1 MDLSALRVPVIAA
14 PMAGG
19 PSTPELVAAVSA
31 AGGFGYLAAGYLTP
45 DALRE
50 KIAATRA
57 LTDSPF
63 GVNVFVPARL
73 DEQRQGADVEAYR
86 GELLAVADA
95 LGVELPQPRWDD
107 TDHFADKID
116 LLVDD
121 PVDTVSFT
129 FGCPGAEV
137 VRRLQSAGSDVVVTV
152 TDADEALAAAR
163 EGADALCVQGS
174 QAGGHRSTHRV
185 DAIPNDLSYVDL
197 LREVRSVSALPLVAA
212 GGIAD
217 GREAARALSLGAV
230 AVQAGTAFLLA
241 DEAGTSAAH
250 RAGVQ
255 DPALDRTVVTRAFS
269 GRPARG
275 LRNQFVRDHDARSV
289 PVFPVVDQLTKPIR
303 AAAAKV
309 EDHQLVSLWAGTR
322 WQELRPAAAAEV
334 VAALAPVDDRRR

>member
-129 FGCPGAEV
+129 FGCPGADV

-217 GREAARALSLGAV
+217 GREAARALSLGR
-230 AVQAGTAFLLA
+230 
-241 DEAGTSAAH
+241 SRCR
-250 RAGVQ
+250 RA
-255 DPALDRTVVTRAFS
+255 PPSCSPT
-269 GRPARG
+269 RPAPAPPTGRAC
-275 LRNQFVRDHDARSV
+275 RTRPWTVRSS
-289 PVFPVVDQLTKPIR
+289 PGP
-303 AAAAKV
+303 
-309 EDHQLVSLWAGTR
+309 S
-322 WQELRPAAAAEV
+322 PAA
-334 VAALAPVDDRRR
+334 RRGGCATSSCATTTPGRCRSSRSSTSSPNRSGPRPPRSRTTSS